1 MKKTKAKTCNECR
14 GVHYIL
20 MNESGKVHG
29 EVCSCF
35 ECELCNGRGM
45 VFSEDEKGISFLSP
59 CVCDELKENL
69 SRLNQSGIPGK
80 FVNAQFETFHPMDA
94 SQKLALKIAKDFVKD
109 FGKTD
114 QGILFMGRPG
124 LGKTHLAVSILKQ
137 LIFEKDAEC
146 KFVDFFQLLS
156 DIRFGY
162 SQDLSEQAIINPYV
176 HAPVLVIDELAKGR
190 NTEWELT
197 MLDQIISS
205 RYNSSDKVTL
215 FTTNFLN
222 EIPNTKESS
231 KCDTHVEINVR
242 SSRKTFAG
250 EETLEDKVGE
260 RIYSRLT
267 EMCRFVKI
275 EGEDYRH
282 HVRTHSPG
290 SRSSPIGKAKSKS
303 KMKSKTKK

>member
-1 MKKTKAKTCNECR
+1 MKKTRTKTCNECR
-14 GVHYIL
+14 GTHFVLI
-20 MNESGKVHG
+20 NESGKVHG
-29 EVCSCF
+29 EVCPCF
-35 ECELCNGRGM
+35 ECEICNGRGM
-45 VFSEDEKGISFLSP
+45 VFTEDEKGISFLSP

-69 SRLNQSGIPGK
+69 NRLNQSGIPGK

-137 LIFEKDAEC
+137 LILDKHAEC

-205 RYNSSDKVTL
+205 RYNTSDKITL
-215 FTTNFLN
+215 FTTNFFDTL
-222 EIPNTKESS
+222 PDKKEGSS
-231 KCDTHVEINVR
+231 QDRHVEINAR
-242 SSRKTFAG
+242 SARKTFAG

-267 EMCRFVKI
+267 EMCRFVKM

-282 HVRTHSPG
+282 QVRVHSPA
-290 SRSSPIGKAKSKS
+290 SNNSQIGKAKSKS
-303 KMKSKTKK
+303 KMKSKSKK